1 MARAHLDVDD
11 KIQKCYDGKMDGKY
25 GWLIISDEK
34 ILFIQEKGLLS
45 KKYSVIH
52 DLSREKI
59 KEINQEGPY
68 EIIITDLSGK
78 TFRFQ
83 TLDLRADLI
92 LKGLA
97 SSMVPNT
104 V

>member
-1 MARAHLDVDD
+1 MALEHLDVDD
-11 KIQKCYDGKMDGKY
+11 KIQKCYDGKMEGKY
-25 GWLIISDEK
+25 GWLVISDKK

-45 KKYSVIH
+45 KKYSLIY
-52 DLSREKI
+52 DLSRENI
-59 KEINQEGPY
+59 KEINQEGAY
-68 EIIITDLSGK
+68 EIIITDISGN

-92 LKGLA
+92 LESLA